1 MKRIWKHLPETVF
14 VAMLVIAIVAS
25 FPLAAQDATDEPA
38 TPAPEVTP
46 VPTPADPFP
55 EVPPVED
62 LGLLVFSPI
71 ITIVLTLAGGTL
83 GVAIIN
89 VLKQVPLFSALSGTS
104 LKYLVGGVILAAIL
118 IARNFGYETQLDA
131 SLKFLQQFIT
141 IAGSLFAT
149 FRGMQTVYNQAV
161 ANEVPLLGYKRT

>member
-1 MKRIWKHLPETVF
+1 MKRKLFALLLAGNLLIAP
-14 VAMLVIAIVAS
+14 VAY
-25 FPLAAQDATDEPA
+25 AQDSTAEPEPTA
-38 TPAPEVTP
+38 EVTPAPNV
-46 VPTPADPFP
+46 DPFP

-62 LGLLVFSPI
+62 LGNLVFSPI
-71 ITIVLTLAGGTL
+71 ITIVLSLAGGTI

-89 VLKQVPLFSALSGTS
+89 VLKGIPLFSSLSGSS
-104 LKYLVGGVILAAIL
+104 LKYLVGGILLAAIL

-141 IAGSLFAT
+141 IAGSLFAG

-161 ANEVPLLGYKRT
+161 AHDVPILGYKRT